1 MNKEIFIKY
10 VSELGIN
17 LTEKQIKELE
27 IYANYL
33 IEYNSHTNLTAI
45 KDLEGIYLK
54 HFYDSL
60 TIVKAIDLNNINSLA
75 DIGTG
80 AGFPGMVLKIVFP
93 HLRVVLIDSNNKKI
107 TFLKNLIE
115 KLGLINIECLNVR
128 CEEYALKNLDSFDL
142 VTARAVSN
150 MRILS
155 ELCLPLVSV
164 NGYFIPLKGNVSEE
178 LDIAIDLIE
187 QLNGSIEDTTTFK
200 LPIEESTRNIL
211 KIKKIKET
219 PNGYPRT
226 YDKMQKELKKL
237 QK

>member
-1 MNKEIFIKY
+1 MKIDKFIEELKK
-10 VSELGIN
+10 LGIDITEDKLIKLEKYYNLLVIWNEKMN
-17 LTEKQIKELE
+17 LTGITEKEE
-27 IYANYL
+27 V
-33 IEYNSHTNLTAI
+33 
-45 KDLEGIYLK
+45 YLK

-60 TIVKAIDLNNINSLA
+60 TIVKAVDLNNFNNLC
-75 DIGTG
+75 DVGTG

-107 TFLKNLIE
+107 TFLKNLVE

-164 NGYFIPLKGNVSEE
+164 NGYFIPLKGNVREE

-187 QLNGSIEDTTTFK
+187 KLNGSIEDTTTFK

-211 KIKKIKET
+211 KIRKIKET

>member
-1 MNKEIFIKY
+1 MNHKN
-10 VSELGIN
+10 VLNN
-17 LTEKQIKELE
+17 LS
-27 IYANYL
+27 IYAEYL
-33 IEYNSHTNLTAI
+33 MEYNSHTNLTAI

-60 TIVKAIDLNNINSLA
+60 TIIKSIDLNSINSLA

-80 AGFPGMVLKIVFP
+80 AGFPGMVLKIMYP
-93 HLRVVLIDSNNKKI
+93 HLKVVLIDSNNKKI
-107 TFLKNLIE
+107 TFLKNLVE

-128 CEEYALKNLDSFDL
+128 CEEYALSHLDSFDL
-142 VTARAVSN
+142 VTARAVAN

-164 NGYFIPLKGNVSEE
+164 NGYFVPLKGNVEEE
-178 LDIAIDLIE
+178 LSIAKELISK
-187 QLNGSIEDTTTFK
+187 LNGKVESEFSFN

-211 KIKKIKET
+211 KIKKIGPT
-219 PNGYPRT
+219 PQGYPRT
-226 YDKMQKELKKL
+226 YDKMQKELKKF